1 MNELKKLAEA
11 AIKGNREAQK
21 KLGDIYSARI
31 SVPGAE
37 KNEAAAIHWYRTAF
51 INKNK
56 EALAPLRE
64 LAEKDN
70 ETAIFTLMNI
80 YFNGDMN
87 GEGRDYDLAFE
98 MLQKLAVR
106 NNGREFSEAFT
117 AAWRALIS
125 ETPDFPSALESAQ
138 KITDN
143 DKKAY
148 ALAFRPVRDRLFMP
162 VTLDSY
168 IQYTVDMEREMLRRE
183 GKKIEI
189 ISPEIKGGWGL
200 SEEEAVI
207 IDPSTVPA
215 EHRQKFVVDCEKP
228 LAAKILFRNAL
239 DLGLSNIHFEL
250 ENQILRRGKEN
261 HRYDVLEFHVTGL
274 PLSLLNNLRAH
285 FEQAQKEKNEREAEI
300 NVYLH
305 QTFMVIY
312 HIKYWF
318 RLPPKN

>member
-1 MNELKKLAEA
+1 MSELEKIADA
-11 AIKGNREAQK
+11 AVKGNREAQK
-21 KLGDIYSARI
+21 KLGDIYSGKI
-31 SVPGAE
+31 SMPGI
-37 KNEAAAIHWYRTAF
+37 KQNDAAAIHWYRTAF

-56 EALAPLRE
+56 EALGDLKE

-87 GEGRDYDLAFE
+87 GEGRDSAVAFE
-98 MLQKLAVR
+98 MLQKLAER
-106 NNGREFSEAFT
+106 NTGRKFSDAFT
-117 AAWRALIS
+117 GAWSALIA
-125 ETPDFPSALESAQ
+125 ETPDFAAASGLAR
-138 KITDN
+138 KISDN

-148 ALAFRPVRDRLFMP
+148 ALAFRPARDRIFMP

-168 IQYTVDMEREMLRRE
+168 VQYTVDMEREMLRRE
-183 GKKIEI
+183 GKEIEI
-189 ISPEIKGGWGL
+189 ISPKIEGGWGL

-207 IDPSTVPA
+207 IDPSIVPE

-228 LAAKILFRNAL
+228 VAAKILFRNAL

-300 NVYLH
+300 NVFLH